1 METLPLDGIRVLDFS
16 HVWAGPFCARLLGDF
31 GAEVIKIESVSR
43 YDPERGPA
51 KITPDARLRLYPDGE
66 PGERPYNRAG
76 RFNSYNRSKIGLTLD
91 LRSEDGKAL
100 MRDLVEISDVVV
112 ENFSVG
118 VMKRLGLDYDEC
130 RKLRPDII
138 YIALP
143 GFGSD
148 GPEAG
153 YAAYGLTQEAMS
165 GLSGITG
172 YPGEVPI
179 DTGVFYGDPTGGLF
193 GATAVMTALWHRR
206 MTGEGQRIDL
216 SQREAF
222 ASILP
227 ELVFDH
233 TMNDRVQESIGNRHP
248 QFAPHGVY
256 PCLGDDSW
264 IAISVTT
271 DVQFQALCE
280 AIGHPSL
287 VEDSRYFTMSSRL
300 RNQDDLDLVIGEWTS
315 RQDQNEAM
323 QSLQS
328 RGIPAG
334 AVLTNQQLLEDPHF
348 EARGFFEE
356 ATHPDTGTHRYIG
369 MPWKLSDTPVHIRL
383 PSPGLG
389 EHNDHVLGEI
399 LGVTSE
405 KLRSLEERDV
415 IGDVPLTARD

>member
-1 METLPLDGIRVLDFS
+1 MQTFPLDGIRVLDFS
-16 HVWAGPFCARLLGDF
+16 HIWAGPFCARLLGDF
-31 GAEVIKIESVSR
+31 GAEVIKVESISR

-51 KITPDARLRLYPDGE
+51 KFTPDARMRLYPDGE

-76 RFNSYNRSKIGLTLD
+76 RFNTYNRSKIGLTLD
-91 LRSEDGKAL
+91 LRSEDGRDL
-100 MRDLVEISDVVV
+100 IRDLVEISDVVV

-118 VMKRLGLDYDEC
+118 VMKRLGLDYEEC

-138 YIALP
+138 FIALP

-206 MTGEGQRIDL
+206 ITGQGQRIDL

-256 PCLGDDSW
+256 QCRGDDNW
-264 IAISVTT
+264 ITIAVTT
-271 DVQFQALCE
+271 DEQFRSLCE
-280 AIGHPSL
+280 AMENLSL
-287 VEDSRYFTMSSRL
+287 ADDPRFSTMSSRL
-300 RNQDDLDLVIGEWTS
+300 QNQDDLDRAIGEWT
-315 RQDQNEAM
+315 RQQDQHEAM
-323 QSLQS
+323 HLLQSLKV
-328 RGIPAG
+328 PAG

-356 ATHPDTGTHRYIG
+356 SEHPDAGTHRYAG

-383 PSPGLG
+383 PAPGLG
-389 EHNDHVLGEI
+389 QHNDQVLGEI
-399 LGVTSE
+399 LGLTSE
-405 KLRSLEERDV
+405 DLRSLEDRDV
-415 IGDVPLTARD
+415 IGDVPLSARE

>member
-1 METLPLDGIRVLDFS
+1 MEALPLDGIRVLDFS

-31 GAEVIKIESVSR
+31 GAEVIKVESVSR

-51 KITPDARLRLYPDGE
+51 KFIPGARMRLYPDGE

-91 LRSEDGKAL
+91 LRSEDGKDL
-100 MRDLVEISDVVV
+100 MRNLVEISDVVV
-112 ENFSVG
+112 ENFSVD
-118 VMKRLGLDYDEC
+118 VMKRLGLDYEKC
-130 RKLRPDII
+130 RTLRPDII
-138 YIALP
+138 FIALP

-172 YPGEVPI
+172 YPGEIPI

-193 GATAVMTALWHRR
+193 GATAVMTALWHRSI
-206 MTGEGQRIDL
+206 TGEGQRIDL

-227 ELVFDH
+227 ELVFDY

-256 PCLGDDSW
+256 PCLGDDAW
-264 IAISVTT
+264 LAIAVKS
-271 DVQFQALCE
+271 DKQFRSLCE
-280 AIGHPSL
+280 AIEHPTL
-287 VEDSRYFTMSSRL
+287 ANDLRYSSGSNRL
-300 RNQDDLDLVIGEWTS
+300 QNQDELDRIIGEWT
-315 RQDQNEAM
+315 RQQDQHEAM
-323 QSLQS
+323 RLLQS
-328 RGIPAG
+328 QRIPAG
-334 AVLTNQQLLEDPHF
+334 AVLTNQQLLEDQHF

-356 ATHPDTGTHRYIG
+356 VTHPDVGTYRDIG
-369 MPWKLSDTPVHIRL
+369 MPWKLSDTPVHARL
-383 PSPGLG
+383 PAPGLG
-389 EHNDHVLGEI
+389 EHNDNVLGEI
-399 LGVTSE
+399 LGLTADE
-405 KLRSLEERDV
+405 LCSLEERDV
-415 IGDVPLTARD
+415 IGNVPLNTRE